1 MKRSVNDYFSWLLCC
16 VDCIVLFLKLAAPK
30 RREAACC
37 FVDAGGEAAPEMLSI
52 FLAAIV
58 AVTEVRTF
66 V

>member
-1 MKRSVNDYFSWLLCC
+1 M
-16 VDCIVLFLKLAAPK
+16 LFLKLAAPK

-58 AVTEVRTF
+58 AVTEVETF